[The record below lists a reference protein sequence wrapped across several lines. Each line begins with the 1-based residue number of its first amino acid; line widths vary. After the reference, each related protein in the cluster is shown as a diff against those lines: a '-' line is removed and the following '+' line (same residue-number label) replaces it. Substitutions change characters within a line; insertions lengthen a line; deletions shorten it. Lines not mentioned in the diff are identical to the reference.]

1 MRRSVGSGIVVL
13 LALIVAVAVIAST
26 QPADEPTELLKLL
39 PNGLPDISGIQ
50 TQPPTKAQIRA
61 QMKKDGLSID
71 LFKKVPPRLF
81 FCLPFVRATTV
92 FADGVSLLCS
102 CLPFR
107 LPCFISCVASPLR
120 PAYAF
125 PFLVRLRFDV
135 LVYMPFPCLRVSR
148 MMLPL
153 PSPLAS
159 PLAL

>member
-81 FCLPFVRATTV
+81 FV

-107 LPCFISCVASPLR
+107 LPCFMSCVASPLR

-135 LVYMPFPCLRVSR
+135 LVCVPFPCLRVFR

>member
-71 LFKKVPPRLF
+71 LFKKVPL
-81 FCLPFVRATTV
+81 
-92 FADGVSLLCS
+92 
-102 CLPFR
+102 R
-107 LPCFISCVASPLR
+107 LPCFMSCVASPLR

-135 LVYMPFPCLRVSR
+135 LVDVPFPCLRVSR